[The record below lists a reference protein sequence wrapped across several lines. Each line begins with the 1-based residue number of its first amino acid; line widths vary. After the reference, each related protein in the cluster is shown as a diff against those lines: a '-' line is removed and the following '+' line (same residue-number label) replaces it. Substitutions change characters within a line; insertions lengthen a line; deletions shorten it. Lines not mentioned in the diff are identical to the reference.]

1 MPENPT
7 ATVLLDIEILPNGSP
22 KELKKLIKTIKTAML
37 DNLGILPAK
46 ILERIENKIIYR
58 DR

>member
-1 MPENPT
+1 MPENPAT
-7 ATVLLDIEILPNGSP
+7 AVPLDIEILPNGSP
-22 KELKKLIKTIKTAML
+22 KKLKKLIETIKTAML